1 MDLFCNLES
10 KLHRLIMVTAKES
23 ECRIKLVQEEDK
35 KLKIYSSYILFEF
48 KVVIS
53 APRNTEVE

>member
-1 MDLFCNLES
+1 
-10 KLHRLIMVTAKES
+10 MVTAKES
-23 ECRIKLVQEEDK
+23 ECRIKVVQEEDK